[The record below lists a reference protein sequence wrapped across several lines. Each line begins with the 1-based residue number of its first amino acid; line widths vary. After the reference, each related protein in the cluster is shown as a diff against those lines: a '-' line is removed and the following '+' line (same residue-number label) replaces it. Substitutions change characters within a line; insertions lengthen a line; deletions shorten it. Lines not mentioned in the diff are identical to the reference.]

1 MRGGGAWLLPA
12 ALVLV
17 LAASPAAAQ
26 DETALRYYASQ
37 GRRDR
42 AEAEIRRLQ
51 AVHPGWQAPA
61 DLWTARPG
69 GPDEA
74 PLWRLFAA
82 DRMDDLD
89 AAIADRQRREPGWQP
104 SGDLAGKI
112 SRKRLRMT
120 VLAAAA
126 EGRWQDA
133 GRAVAGI
140 DPGISDLE
148 FAWTVAEARAR
159 SGLLPEAEAAY
170 RTLLASDLP
179 AESRRVTLLKSLAVL
194 PMKLVDDLLVA
205 AQAGPAPLDLEPIR
219 GDIVRARASAA
230 MRDEETRALTPAETA
245 LLRDEARRSG
255 NGPALAF
262 VAWYAVARQ
271 DHADA
276 VAWFRQALAVGGDP
290 LVAHGLAQSLLR
302 LGQREEARDV
312 AHAWSDRLAHNAI
325 LFIDLMAED
334 LSAVP
339 PLPVPP
345 ARLDQVA
352 RVTLRT
358 ASGEGAQALGWYAWN
373 SCDAAAALPWFER
386 AVAWHPRE
394 GAVLGLGL
402 ALQRLGRR
410 KDAAELAN
418 RYDGLFPKV
427 VALVMRQSGS
437 GTDVC
442 KATAGGLAA
451 ARDVRPVLPRPGA
464 AEVATFMK
472 GEYPL
477 GVAPENPLRVEAGA
491 AGRSML
497 TKPAG
502 PAAPKVARRG
512 GGVGPMPYEGAGLAL
527 LPAWNGQE
535 APASVAADQVPPV
548 PGTRWEAMSRVTR
561 QGVPAVRRQ
570 QADGAR
576 FVPASGPR

>member
-1 MRGGGAWLLPA
+1 MKCAWAWLLPA
-12 ALVLV
+12 TLAVVLT
-17 LAASPAAAQ
+17 ASPAAAQ

-42 AEAEIRRLQ
+42 AEAEIRRMQ
-51 AVHPGWQAPA
+51 AVHPGWQVPA
-61 DLWTARPG
+61 DLWTAKPG

-82 DRMDDLD
+82 DRMDELD
-89 AAIADRQRREPGWQP
+89 AAIAERQRREAGWQP

-112 SRKRLRMT
+112 ARKRLRMT
-120 VLAAAA
+120 VLAAAG

-140 DPGISDLE
+140 DPGTGDLE

-159 SGLLPEAEAAY
+159 SGLPAEAAMAY
-170 RTLLASDLP
+170 RTLLTADLP
-179 AESRRVTLLKSLAVL
+179 AESRRSTLLKSLAVL
-194 PMKLVDDLLVA
+194 PMKLVDDLLMA

-219 GDIVRARASAA
+219 GDIVRARASAV
-230 MRDEETRALTPAETA
+230 MRDEETRVLTPAEAA
-245 LLRDEARRSG
+245 LLREEAQRSG
-255 NGPALAF
+255 DGPSLAF

-276 VAWFRQALAVGGDP
+276 VTWFRQALAAGGDP
-290 LVAHGLAQSLLR
+290 LVAHGLAQSLLH

-312 AHAWSDRLAHNAI
+312 AYAWSDRLAHNAI
-325 LFIDLMAED
+325 LFVDLMVED
-334 LSAVP
+334 LTALP
-339 PLPVPP
+339 PLPVSP
-345 ARLDQVA
+345 ARLDQAA

-373 SCDAAAALPWFER
+373 TCDAAAALPWFER

-410 KDAAELAN
+410 KEAAELAN

-427 VALVMRQSGS
+427 VALVMRQPAS
-437 GTDVC
+437 GTEAC
-442 KATAGGLAA
+442 PATGRLATAPN
-451 ARDVRPVLPRPGA
+451 ARPAVPRPGSQDVA
-464 AEVATFMK
+464 AFVK

-477 GVAPENPLRVEAGA
+477 AVAAESPLRVEAGA
-491 AGRSML
+491 AGRRTLS
-497 TKPAG
+497 KPSG
-502 PAAPKVARRG
+502 PAAPKVARRV

-527 LPAWNGQE
+527 LPGWNGQE
-535 APASVAADQVPPV
+535 APATVPADQVVPV
-548 PGTRWEAMSRVTR
+548 AGTRWEVMARSSR
-561 QGVPAVRRQ
+561 QGVAASRRQ

-576 FVPASGPR
+576 FVPAPGPR